1 MVKKSYVAPASNE
14 ARTRL
19 RASLLAGSTGN
30 SGIGADP
37 SAPAT
42 TGTVTPGSGSPIDD
56 GKGGLGDA
64 RRRSVSSLD

>member
-37 SAPAT
+37 SAPGTSGEITNNGAT
-42 TGTVTPGSGSPIDD
+42 PINNGSGGI
-56 GKGGLGDA
+56 GDA

>member
-1 MVKKSYVAPASNE
+1 MVKKSYVMPVSNE
-14 ARTRL
+14 TRTRL
-19 RASLLAGSTGN
+19 RTGLLVGSGN
-30 SGIGADP
+30 TGIGADP

-56 GKGGLGDA
+56 GKGGLSDA

>member
-1 MVKKSYVAPASNE
+1 MVKKSYVMPVSNE
-14 ARTRL
+14 TRTRL
-19 RASLLAGSTGN
+19 RTGLLVGSGN
-30 SGIGADP
+30 TGIGADP

-64 RRRSVSSLD
+64 RRRSVSSVD